1 MSGVYDVAVVG
12 TGPAGMTVTTTAAA
26 QGLSVIVL
34 DEQGGPGG
42 QIYNSVE
49 QSPLQ
54 GHPALGTDYTRGL
67 NLARELRSCGAAYV
81 CGANVWQAEA
91 SGALWQVVYS
101 VHTRARRVE
110 ARQLVLAT
118 GAYER
123 PFPILGWELPGVMSA
138 GSAQL
143 LLKSGGLAKPDAI
156 FAGGG
161 PLLYLVALQY
171 LRAGI
176 PVRAILDTTPRK
188 NYGHSLMRI
197 PGALGRCATLFKGV
211 RMLLALRLSNATFIG
226 GVDTLAA
233 EGKGRLQSVFCRA
246 NGKDYRFDDAEMLF
260 LHHGVVP
267 NIQLALAAGCEQHW
281 DAQQQAWCI
290 TRDPWGRTS
299 RPGLYVTGDA
309 AGILGAD
316 AARLRAQLTALAVSA
331 ELGVIK
337 EEEFLAASRR
347 LQAHLQREEGLRRFL
362 DTLYAP
368 PEQFRIPSDDTFVC
382 RCEEVTAGA
391 IRECVRAGDG
401 DPNRLKSLLRCGMGP
416 CQGRMC
422 SSTVSQVVARAREL
436 DPGDIGQFR
445 LRPPAKPVHLDEL
458 ASLATEEDAG
468 VTA

>member
-12 TGPAGMTVTTTAAA
+12 TGPAGMTVATTAAA
-26 QGLSVIVL
+26 QGFSVIVL

-54 GHPALGTDYTRGL
+54 SHPALGADYARGL
-67 NLARELRSCGAAYV
+67 KLARELRGCGAEYV

-101 VHTRARRVE
+101 MHMRARRVK

-123 PFPILGWELPGVMSA
+123 PFPIPGWELPGVMSA
-138 GSAQL
+138 GSAQI
-143 LLKSGGLAKPDAI
+143 LLKSGGLAKPNAI

-188 NYGHSLMRI
+188 NYRHSLMRI
-197 PGALGRCATLFKGV
+197 PGALGRFATLFKGL
-211 RMLLALRLSNATFIG
+211 RMLLALRSSSTIFIS
-226 GVDTLAA
+226 GVDTLEA
-233 EGKGRLQSVFCRA
+233 EGKGRLQSVSCRA

-281 DAQQQAWCI
+281 DAQQHAWCV
-290 TRDPWGRTS
+290 THDPWGRTS
-299 RPGLYVTGDA
+299 QSGLYVTGDA

-316 AARLRAQLTALAVSA
+316 AARVRAKLTVLAVSA
-331 ELGVIK
+331 ELGRVDP
-337 EEEFLAASRR
+337 EEFRKESRR
-347 LQAHLQREEGLRRFL
+347 LRMQLHREEALRRFL
-362 DTLYAP
+362 DTLYEP
-368 PEQFRIPSDDTFVC
+368 PEQFRIPCDDTLAC
-382 RCEEVTAGA
+382 RCEEVTAGS

-422 SSTVSQVVARAREL
+422 SSTVSQIVARERQL
-436 DPGDIGQFR
+436 GPGDIGQFR
-445 LRPPAKPVHLDEL
+445 LRPPVKPVHLDEL
-458 ASLATEEDAG
+458 ASLAMEKDPG